1 MSSVGVGVMGGGG
14 RWSASARGAPY
25 ILLQRPAAAGG
36 GANGAKTLRTGGLRR
51 VVGGAPSC
59 RKRRSTCAASWLRLR
74 RAGRMGGCYSAPL
87 AARRRGRRL
96 WQIDTLWRRL
106 SPSHSTLAASGVALK
121 GGGGRVVEIAESGL
135 PICTTW
141 LAAPPLTRGRGNTV
155 HRMGSDRRQSWAL
168 VGAARHTSTRPRR
181 SRRREATR
189 AAAAAATSGV
199 SSASCGSRSDP

>member
-14 RWSASARGAPY
+14 RWGASARGAPF

-96 WQIDTLWRRL
+96 WQIDTF
-106 SPSHSTLAASGVALK
+106 LAASVPLSFDARGQRSSFERRGGTGGRDSRVWLADLHNLACRAALDAWEGQHGPQDGIGQAAVMGS
-121 GGGGRVVEIAESGL
+121 GGGCPSYKHPSSSVAEARGHQGR
-135 PICTTW
+135 
-141 LAAPPLTRGRGNTV
+141 RGGRNEWRFLRV
-155 HRMGSDRRQSWAL
+155 LR
-168 VGAARHTSTRPRR
+168 
-181 SRRREATR
+181 
-189 AAAAAATSGV
+189 
-199 SSASCGSRSDP
+199 